1 MKLVGL
7 VFKTRD
13 EDVETIL
20 EFLQERAKI
29 IYIRVASPND
39 ILLIER
45 IPGEKGAKNRY
56 DQIDE

>member
-7 VFKTRD
+7 VFKIRD

-39 ILLIER
+39 VLLIQR
-45 IPGEKGAKNRY
+45 IPGERGAKNRY
-56 DQIDE
+56 DQIE